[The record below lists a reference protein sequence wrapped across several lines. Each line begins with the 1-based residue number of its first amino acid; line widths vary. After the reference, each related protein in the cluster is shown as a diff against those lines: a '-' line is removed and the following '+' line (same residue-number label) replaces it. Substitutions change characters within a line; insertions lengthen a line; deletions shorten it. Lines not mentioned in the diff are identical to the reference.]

1 MADNIVE
8 TIFVKLGLDGAQ
20 FTAGADKAIK
30 KNDTLN
36 KSIANTDKVTSKV
49 GKAMAR
55 WFAGIASATGLARLI
70 DQVQQLNDELYHLEK
85 NLGMSSTT
93 IKAWQNAAGAMGGS
107 AEGMTSSMK
116 SLNMQMN
123 DFVIMGDTSLL
134 PFMNA
139 LGVSMVD
146 AQGKLRE
153 TDQVMLDLADSFS
166 KMDREQA
173 LSLSQK
179 MGIDEGTFNTLVQG
193 RQEMEKMIE
202 YQKTMYQSS
211 EKELQASRELSK
223 NRALLGQH
231 WESLKTMLANVLIP
245 VFVKLS
251 EVALGIFDYLQKH
264 QRTVQAVFT
273 GLAFVIGTILTPI
286 LFKATIA
293 ALAFMAPFLP
303 FIATVTALGVAF
315 GLLYDDYK
323 AWAEGGNSLFNWGAF
338 TDYIEKA
345 ELTTKNLGKAFRNLG
360 KDLMNDTIPT
370 LVGYADIIK
379 MLASGDFK
387 GAAAKFGSMAGNF
400 SDKITGYADTA
411 LGLEQGT
418 TSNKIG
424 ETIANIMAGGGKGGI
439 PSNWKLGQTSS
450 RFETSG
456 RGAGTISTGKGDRG
470 GASYG
475 SYQMSSKL
483 GVVQDFLKT
492 SGYGKHFQGMQVN
505 SKEFNAKWKDLA
517 KNDSG
522 FADAQHQYI
531 KRTHYDVLMKKL
543 DKAGLGMGGRGA
555 AVQDAIWSTAVQFG
569 GNTSLIQKALA
580 GKDLSKMSDD
590 EIVKAIQQYKHK
602 NTEKLFKSSPTLWG
616 GLKDRAKQEE
626 KALLNLS
633 ASSHQAS
640 MRQGS
645 SLPATIA
652 KPQGGSTIRND
663 VSVQNVTINT
673 SASTMSGTGEDMA
686 RGIGNQVGMLLPS
699 AQ

>member
-20 FTAGADKAIK
+20 FNSGADKAIK

-36 KSIANTDKVTSKV
+36 KSIAKTDKVTSTV
-49 GKAMAR
+49 GKTMSR

-85 NLGMSSTT
+85 NLGMSATT
-93 IKAWQNAAGAMGGS
+93 IKAWQGAAGAMGGS

-166 KMDREQA
+166 KIDREQA

-251 EVALGIFDYLQKH
+251 EVALGIFEYLQKH
-264 QRTVQAVFT
+264 QKTVQAVFT
-273 GLAFVIGTILTPI
+273 GLAFVIGMVLTPI
-286 LFKATIA
+286 LVKAAIA

-303 FIATVTALGVAF
+303 FIATVTALGAAF

-345 ELTTKNLGKAFRNLG
+345 ELTTNNLSKAFRNLG

-370 LVGYADIIK
+370 LVGYAEIVQ
-379 MLASGDFK
+379 MLSEGNFK
-387 GAAAKFGSMAGNF
+387 GAAAKFGSMAGSF
-400 SDKITGYADTA
+400 SDKVTGYADTA

-424 ETIANIMAGGGKGGI
+424 ETISNVMQGGGKGGI
-439 PSNWKLGQTSS
+439 PNKKGGNFNSILMDAAKRAGITDKKELAAFTAIVGHETGDGRNLTENANYSYKGWKRIAPNQRNVRNWLKNHSEADFKKLSKEDKLNIMYEGMNGN
-450 RFETSG
+450 RKGEGYKFRG
-456 RGAGTISTGKGDRG
+456 RGAIQLTGRANYQAFANAIGRPDIMDNPDLVASDPELAAASAAWFWKNNKKIGARARSGD
-470 GASYG
+470 
-475 SYQMSSKL
+475 
-483 GVVQDFLKT
+483 
-492 SGYGKHFQGMQVN
+492 
-505 SKEFNAKWKDLA
+505 
-517 KNDSG
+517 
-522 FADAQHQYI
+522 I
-531 KRTHYDVLMKKL
+531 
-543 DKAGLGMGGRGA
+543 RGA
-555 AVQDAIWSTAVQFG
+555 RKIVNG
-569 GNTSLIQKALA
+569 GSI
-580 GKDLSKMSDD
+580 GMDD
-590 EIVKAIQQYKHK
+590 VIGRY
-602 NTEKLFKSSPTLWG
+602 
-616 GLKDRAKQEE
+616 
-626 KALLNLS
+626 
-633 ASSHQAS
+633 QAS

-645 SLPATIA
+645 SLPPAIA
-652 KPQGGSTIRND
+652 KPQGGSTVRND
-663 VSVQNVTINT
+663 VNVQNVTINT

-686 RGIGNQVGMLLPS
+686 RGIGNQVGMLLPA